1 MIVSDT
7 ISSAAP
13 PSSGSMPWR
22 RTGWQL
28 RASRASI
35 RKLLAFALTVD
46 LLYALVAELEQFKSK
61 SSADTT
67 LEASVTRNDGAVVE
81 GEGQQLRR
89 LAVSLT
95 RSGLMLEGRPVS
107 AAELVARAKA
117 EKAVKVVLRVDP
129 NSPAVRQEDLK
140 VIVPL
145 NAAGLTVDF
154 AFNQK

>member
-1 MIVSDT
+1 MIASDT
-7 ISSAAP
+7 ASAATS
-13 PSSGSMPWR
+13 SSGNMPWR

-28 RASRASI
+28 RASRASV

-61 SSADTT
+61 SSADTA
-67 LEASVTRNDGAVVE
+67 LETSVTRNDEAVVE
-81 GEGQQLRR
+81 GEEGQQLRR

-95 RSGLMLEGRPVS
+95 GSGLLLEGRPVS
-107 AAELVARAKA
+107 AAELIARAKA
-117 EKAVKVVLRVDP
+117 EKAVKVVLRLDP
-129 NSPAVRQEDLK
+129 NAPDVRQEDLK

-145 NAAGLTVDF
+145 NAAGLAVDF